1 MKKILTMVIAVA
13 MLSAMSAPVLA
24 EDDVM
29 LINAEEEVM
38 LISEQKTSLYERE
51 DVEADDKLDLTGAVI
66 FNAKGELKAAA
77 DVKAGDVVAL
87 FKAED
92 KIAYA
97 VILGDKDALETQIDI
112 DTYSKSQTLG
122 EFENGAGT
130 LALNLGEADITDL
143 EGNKVDSIEGK
154 TVAVFYTIS
163 TMSIPAITNPDKVIV
178 LADADVED
186 EDEDEDVAGVTT
198 KEHKISK
205 DLIVKDGEV
214 SLVPVRKIAEELG
227 FEVTWNGEDKS
238 VTVGTIPMGVG
249 FKIGEN
255 AFSKAKMV
263 PAKLE
268 MAAKLIGDTTY
279 VPMSFFSEILEVNL
293 VTE

>member
-97 VILGDKDALETQIDI
+97 VILGAKDALETQVDI
-112 DTYSKSQTLG
+112 DTYSKSETLG
-122 EFENGAGT
+122 EFTNGAGT
-130 LALNLGEADITDL
+130 LALNLGETNITDL

-186 EDEDEDVAGVTT
+186 EDEDVAGVTT

-205 DLIVKDGEV
+205 DLIVKEGEV

-255 AFSKAKMV
+255 AFSKARMV

>member
-51 DVEADDKLDLTGAVI
+51 DVEADDELDLTGAVI
-66 FNAKGELKAAA
+66 LNAKGEVKAEA

-97 VILGDKDALETQIDI
+97 VILGAKDALETQVDI
-112 DTYSKSQTLG
+112 DTYSKSETLG
-122 EFENGAGT
+122 EFTNGAGT
-130 LALNLGEADITDL
+130 LALNLGETNITDL

-186 EDEDEDVAGVTT
+186 EDEDVAGVTT

-205 DLIVKDGEV
+205 DLIVKEGEV

-255 AFSKAKMV
+255 AFSKARMV

>member
-13 MLSAMSAPVLA
+13 MLSAMSAPVFA

-51 DVEADDKLDLTGAVI
+51 DVEADDELDLTGAVI
-66 FNAKGELKAAA
+66 LNAKGEVKAEA

-97 VILGDKDALETQIDI
+97 VILGAKDALETQVDI
-112 DTYSKSQTLG
+112 DTYSKSETLG
-122 EFENGAGT
+122 EFTNGAGT
-130 LALNLGEADITDL
+130 LALNLGETNITDL

-178 LADADVED
+178 LADADVEV
-186 EDEDEDVAGVTT
+186 EDEDVAGVTT

-205 DLIVKDGEV
+205 DLIVKEGEV

>member
-13 MLSAMSAPVLA
+13 MLSAMSAPVFA

-66 FNAKGELKAAA
+66 FNAKGELKTEA
-77 DVKAGDVVAL
+77 DVKTGDVVAL
-87 FKAED
+87 FKTED

-97 VILGDKDALETQIDI
+97 VILGAKDALETQVDI

-122 EFENGAGT
+122 EFTNGAGT
-130 LALNLGEADITDL
+130 LALNLGETDITDL

-178 LADADVED
+178 LADADVEA
-186 EDEDEDVAGVTT
+186 EDEDVAGVTT

-205 DLIVKDGEV
+205 DLIVKEGEV

-255 AFSKAKMV
+255 AFSKARMV

-279 VPMSFFSEILEVNL
+279 VPMSFFLEILEVNL